1 MKSRAENL
9 FGPLPPGSRILE
21 IGPSYNPLFPKGGPH
36 QVHVLDH
43 ATREALV
50 AKYLDHP
57 SVDTTRIEE
66 VDHVWTD
73 GPLHEAVP
81 RELHG
86 QYDAFVASHVIEH
99 TPDLVGFLSSAEVLL
114 RPSGRLLLVVP
125 DRRFCFDF
133 LRPATTTGMVIDAH
147 LARRTRH
154 SAGTLFDQV
163 AYSTS
168 AGGHIAWDQA
178 PLGPL
183 RLEHDI
189 TKTPEL
195 LSPAFADWDYVDAHA
210 WRFTPS
216 SFHLTLLEL
225 AWLGLVD
232 WKIAALGETRG
243 SEFTTE
249 LVRNGTESIRALT
262 PASRDVLRLELLK
275 ATLLETRA
283 GIDWWLAGQPI
294 PGLLATPNAAT

>member
-1 MKSRAENL
+1 MKSRAESL
-9 FGPLPPGSRILE
+9 FGALPPGARILE
-21 IGPSYNPLFPKGGPH
+21 IGPSYNPLFPKGGPQ

-43 ATREALV
+43 ATREELV
-50 AKYLDHP
+50 AKYRDHP
-57 SVDTTRIEE
+57 SVDTARIEE

-81 RELHG
+81 RDLHG

-99 TPDLVGFLSSAEVLL
+99 TPDMVSFLRSAEVLL

-154 SAGTLFDQV
+154 SAGTVFDQL
-163 AYSTS
+163 AYSVS
-168 AGGHIAWDQA
+168 AGGSLAWDQA

-189 TKTPEL
+189 TQTPGV

-225 AWLGLVD
+225 AWLGLLD
-232 WKIAALGETRG
+232 WKIAAQGETRG
-243 SEFTTE
+243 SEFPAE
-249 LVRNGTESIRALT
+249 LVRGGTEAARALT
-262 PASRDVLRLELLK
+262 PNARDALRLELLK
-275 ATLLETRA
+275 AMLLETRA

-294 PGLLATPNAAT
+294 PGLRAAPDAGA

>member
-9 FGPLPPGSRILE
+9 FGPLPAGAHILE
-21 IGPSYNPLFPKGGPH
+21 IGPSYNPLFPKGGL
-36 QVHVLDH
+36 QLVHVLDH
-43 ATREALV
+43 ATREELV
-50 AKYLDHP
+50 AKYRDHP

-73 GPLHEAVP
+73 GPLHGAVP
-81 RELHG
+81 ANLHG

-99 TPDLVGFLSSAEVLL
+99 TPDLVGFLRSAEVLL

-147 LARRTRH
+147 LAHRTRH
-154 SAGTLFDQV
+154 SPGTIFDQV
-163 AYSTS
+163 AYSAS
-168 AGGHIAWDQA
+168 AGGRIAWDQA

-189 TKTPEL
+189 AKTPEL
-195 LSPAFADWDYVDAHA
+195 LSPGFADWDYVDAHA

-225 AWLGLVD
+225 AWLGLLD

-243 SEFTTE
+243 SEFSAE
-249 LVRNGTESIRALT
+249 LVRGGTEAARALT
-262 PASRDVLRLELLK
+262 PAHRDTLRLGLLK
-275 ATLLETRA
+275 ATLLESRA
-283 GIDWWLAGQPI
+283 GIDWWLAGQPVA
-294 PGLLATPNAAT
+294 GLQATPSGE